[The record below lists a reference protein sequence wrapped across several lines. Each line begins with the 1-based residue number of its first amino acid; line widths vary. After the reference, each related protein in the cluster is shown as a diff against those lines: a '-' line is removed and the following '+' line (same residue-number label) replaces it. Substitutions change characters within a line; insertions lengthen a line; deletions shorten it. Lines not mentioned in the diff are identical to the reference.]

1 MGTKIFWIVVAIVA
15 AALVTAGYFAW
26 QNGILFPA
34 NLEGKSLLQPEFSLK
49 PGHKLYA
56 QMDASVV
63 PQGELYDYEISTSQM
78 KPVRNAEE
86 LSKIVVRIN
95 SEEEALALARF
106 FTNYETRFL
115 LRSNPFLG
123 IEAGDAIGE
132 IPAELKTSLSEP
144 RILEVNDEWT
154 VERDLL
160 LYPSDNAP
168 ARLVRSLEK
177 ITEAGEYEFGIKKVI
192 TEGEGGKS
200 LLPYHQ

>member
-1 MGTKIFWIVVAIVA
+1 
-15 AALVTAGYFAW
+15 
-26 QNGILFPA
+26 
-34 NLEGKSLLQPEFSLK
+34 
-49 PGHKLYA
+49 
-56 QMDASVV
+56 
-63 PQGELYDYEISTSQM
+63 M

-192 TEGEGGKS
+192 TEGEGVNS